1 MQYFIFWERNL
12 LDVQLLLTVTLIL
25 WDVALTINASRA
37 DLTLTVL
44 SANVFQIF
52 KQDTPWT
59 VCLTCGRLGVT
70 VGCIQ
75 VLLLLIQYVAHCLDH
90 FFVTLSSA
98 DRTHVPSSMQVHT
111 TVMIAFCNSL
121 TCVSQFSIVIQSH
134 FVLSIVWFAK
144 VLSLTV
150 QKVYMV
156 CQTIHCSMLDL
167 FRTLQ
172 VSLTDA
178 LLSDVTAIPICLQ
191 LYNFIICK
199 ALLAVNLHNN
209 WHIHL
214 VGLLQVYTL
223 FVLMHHTFHWGNAT
237 CVNLLLTVMFAYMVW
252 LTIHW
257 RDANGWL
264 SPTFFDSWKMTSPT
278 TVWTLHCALLHRKQL
293 SHWLHCTTMPFD
305 FDMFTYL
312 EIDTIHPALHLH
324 LQFAFGTVY
333 TVLQHIG
340 NQLMTCI
347 DVLYETD
354 LHSDMEMLTIHWMAL
369 AKLTWLRSVPW
380 MWLWIERIW
389 FFMHTGGWTKPGFM
403 ARFHSFS
410 STLIL
415 AGILEYGSP
424 CFDAYT
430 NWGGR
435 NSPFWTAFTHFRPPW
450 FGPEVEAMTPP
461 HVTCI
466 TWLCC
471 TAVRFAELLST
482 WFETIYTA
490 TRCAIQSLMSTMW
503 ISVCHLWVLAC
514 QDHLML
520 TWFWGKWTIQTV
532 CVWFPLFRT
541 SPCQLELSF
550 CEMSIQ
556 PLVQVVTTFS
566 TWMLQTQALRSLNF
580 QSNTE
585 HLQDPVPSPG
595 IVPMQKKGLCTW
607 PSILK
612 IGLCWWWIWFWMFSG
627 PLNADAPIFTPASL
641 SPPLQPTDLSQTNR
655 NNWGEG
661 WQASTGLSATP
672 DDLLACMTFAEG
684 VKLRGMRSP
693 DLILRQA
700 KKRSLKR
707 AFSRVLAHGSTW
719 YRGQH
724 VTLRDF
730 HTQSQDHIP
739 SPALRKT
746 YATVSQPAGR
756 HAPQRR
762 LKTFC
767 WNGGG
772 ITPERFQELKIWLHQ
787 QQIDVAILT
796 ETHWLDTRE
805 FADQNWTCVHS
816 GSGNRH
822 TGVMLM
828 LAKKLCPSRNVSW
841 HEVIPGR
848 VVHARV
854 FGLKRPLDV
863 IGIYQYVHKHE
874 YLDDRTHLLEVLQR
888 YVERLPNRNML
899 CVAGDFNCHLPEL
912 SGQTGPAFYH
922 WNGRKTFGAQHSDQH
937 NFAHFVQQ
945 LQVIALSGR
954 SAAEGPTYHH
964 PLATSR
970 IDHCFTRLAT
980 ADGLAMQV
988 KHLWDFPMNGD
999 GGHIPL
1005 LFTLPMS
1012 WIPYRPAAADFRFT
1026 YQQRLLTRTLCRD
1039 LDPRWT
1045 DFVQTTNARLAE
1057 LAQTRTDNET
1067 LDRLH
1072 ALMRQQCVMLQQRP
1086 RSHTMLSSEVDLHHA
1101 LQLKWDHFKGL
1112 RRPQLATLPAI
1123 FRCWHHFSK
1132 HQLLQRQQKPLT
1144 DLAKRAKID
1153 ILQAQAARAADR
1165 HDMYTLYRVIT
1176 KMSPKHQQTKYKLR
1190 LPSGQLAD
1198 FTEAF
1203 DILCSYVRQTW
1214 TDGDKP
1220 AAYRPLQGGLTQGM
1234 PFTQTE
1240 LALALTKMNAT
1251 KASAPPYAP
1260 GLVWKHFGAQTA
1272 AIVYPLLET
1281 WWLGD
1286 DIWIPADW
1294 KSGWLCFIPKPGKP
1308 ATSPQ
1313 MLRPLALCEPLSKT
1327 ILGLLT
1333 SKMLQELAPRLNCY
1347 AQFAYHPER
1356 STADAIRKVSQ
1367 HCLEGRLL
1375 LAKPPAQR
1383 RGAHHVEL
1391 SCYGAIQVFLDLQ
1404 KAFDCVDR
1412 TRLLKAFAT
1421 MELSH
1426 DLQLLFQEWNCDTS
1440 YTVQH
1445 GDHTCAISTNKG
1457 IPQGSK
1463 GSPLLWSIFICDVLA
1478 DLAQVTGWQWMTS
1491 ALTVYAV
1498 AFQL

>member
-1 MQYFIFWERNL
+1 M
-12 LDVQLLLTVTLIL
+12 
-25 WDVALTINASRA
+25 
-37 DLTLTVL
+37 
-44 SANVFQIF
+44 
-52 KQDTPWT
+52 K
-59 VCLTCGRLGVT
+59 
-70 VGCIQ
+70 
-75 VLLLLIQYVAHCLDH
+75 
-90 FFVTLSSA
+90 
-98 DRTHVPSSMQVHT
+98 
-111 TVMIAFCNSL
+111 
-121 TCVSQFSIVIQSH
+121 
-134 FVLSIVWFAK
+134 
-144 VLSLTV
+144 
-150 QKVYMV
+150 
-156 CQTIHCSMLDL
+156 
-167 FRTLQ
+167 
-172 VSLTDA
+172 
-178 LLSDVTAIPICLQ
+178 
-191 LYNFIICK
+191 
-199 ALLAVNLHNN
+199 LHN
-209 WHIHL
+209 
-214 VGLLQVYTL
+214 
-223 FVLMHHTFHWGNAT
+223 
-237 CVNLLLTVMFAYMVW
+237 
-252 LTIHW
+252 
-257 RDANGWL
+257 
-264 SPTFFDSWKMTSPT
+264 
-278 TVWTLHCALLHRKQL
+278 
-293 SHWLHCTTMPFD
+293 
-305 FDMFTYL
+305 
-312 EIDTIHPALHLH
+312 
-324 LQFAFGTVY
+324 
-333 TVLQHIG
+333 
-340 NQLMTCI
+340 
-347 DVLYETD
+347 
-354 LHSDMEMLTIHWMAL
+354 
-369 AKLTWLRSVPW
+369 LTWMYSVSW
-380 MWLWIERIW
+380 MWIWIERLW
-389 FFMHTGGWTKPGFM
+389 FHMSQGYSLIRWF
-403 ARFHSFS
+403 AERLS
-410 STLIL
+410 ST
-415 AGILEYGSP
+415 
-424 CFDAYT
+424 F
-430 NWGGR
+430 
-435 NSPFWTAFTHFRPPW
+435 
-450 FGPEVEAMTPP
+450 
-461 HVTCI
+461 
-466 TWLCC
+466 
-471 TAVRFAELLST
+471 
-482 WFETIYTA
+482 
-490 TRCAIQSLMSTMW
+490 
-503 ISVCHLWVLAC
+503 
-514 QDHLML
+514 
-520 TWFWGKWTIQTV
+520 
-532 CVWFPLFRT
+532 
-541 SPCQLELSF
+541 QLEISF

-556 PLVQVVTTFS
+556 PLVQVVTTFC
-566 TWMLQTQALRSLNF
+566 TWMLQTRALRSLNF

-595 IVPMQKKGLCTW
+595 IVPMKKKGLCTW

-641 SPPLQPTDLSQTNR
+641 TPPLQPTDFSQTNR

-700 KKRSLKR
+700 KTRSLKR

-730 HTQSQDHIP
+730 HTQSQDHTP
-739 SPALRKT
+739 SPALRKS

-888 YVERLPNRNML
+888 YIERLPNRNML
-899 CVAGDFNCHLPEL
+899 CLAGDFNCHLPEL

-922 WNGRKTFGAQHSDQH
+922 WNGRRTFGAQHSDQH

-1012 WIPYRPAAADFRFT
+1012 WIPYPPAAADFRFT

-1072 ALMRQQCVMLQQRP
+1072 ELMRQQCVMLQQRP
-1086 RSHTMLSSEVDLHHA
+1086 RPHTMMSSEVDLHHA
-1101 LQLKWDHFKGL
+1101 LQLKWEHFKGL

-1165 HDMYTLYRVIT
+1165 HDMYTLYRVIN

-1214 TDGDKP
+1214 TDGAKP
-1220 AAYRPLQGGLTQGM
+1220 AAHRPLQGGLTQGM

-1272 AIVYPLLET
+1272 AILYPLLET

-1286 DIWIPADW
+1286 DIWIPTDW

-1313 MLRPLALCEPLSKT
+1313 MLVRAFVQDHSW
-1327 ILGLLT
+1327 
-1333 SKMLQELAPRLNCY
+1333 
-1347 AQFAYHPER
+1347 
-1356 STADAIRKVSQ
+1356 AD
-1367 HCLEGRLL
+1367 
-1375 LAKPPAQR
+1375 
-1383 RGAHHVEL
+1383 
-1391 SCYGAIQVFLDLQ
+1391 DL
-1404 KAFDCVDR
+1404 KNAAR
-1412 TRLLKAFAT
+1412 A
-1421 MELSH
+1421 S
-1426 DLQLLFQEWNCDTS
+1426 
-1440 YTVQH
+1440 
-1445 GDHTCAISTNKG
+1445 
-1457 IPQGSK
+1457 
-1463 GSPLLWSIFICDVLA
+1463 
-1478 DLAQVTGWQWMTS
+1478 S
-1491 ALTVYAV
+1491 AA
-1498 AFQL
+1498 